1 MKKQSLGLHYSCN
14 SEEPNAPTG
23 NWYLVCVQVKSI
35 PIIQYDAKK
44 YSWNWKVN
52 KNINFRR

>member
-1 MKKQSLGLHYSCN
+1 MKKQSPGLHYSCN

-23 NWYLVCVQVKSI
+23 NSYLVCVQVKSI

-44 YSWNWKVN
+44 YFWNMKLN
-52 KNINFRR
+52 KKH